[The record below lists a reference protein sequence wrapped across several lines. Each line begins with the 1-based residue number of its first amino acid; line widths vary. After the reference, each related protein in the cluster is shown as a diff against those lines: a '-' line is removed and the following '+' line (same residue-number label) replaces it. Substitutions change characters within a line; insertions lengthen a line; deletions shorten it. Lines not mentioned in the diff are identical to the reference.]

1 MQARIDE
8 AGSPWVRWRSQFF
21 VTLIGEVGCPSWK
34 VVEKHSR
41 KLPEKNQFMTLVTL
55 RFANPD
61 FITK

>member
-8 AGSPWVRWRSQFF
+8 AGSPCVRWRSQFF
-21 VTLIGEVGCPSWK
+21 VTLIGEVGWPSWK

-41 KLPEKNQFMTLVTL
+41 KLPEKNQFMIRVRIDFTNLV
-55 RFANPD
+55 